1 MICIDIKNLNLKFRV
16 YHDKSPSIKSF
27 LANVLKKTKQPKFTE
42 YQVLNDITL
51 TVRAGDRLG
60 IIGSNGAG
68 KSTLLKTISKIY
80 TPESGQINV
89 YGSLVPLLEIGAGFH
104 PEFTGRENIHLN
116 GAILGHAEEE
126 LDSVEAEVI
135 KFAEIENFADTAV
148 KYYSTG
154 MYMRLAFALATS
166 IKPEILIL
174 DEVFAGGDVGF
185 MQKAKARLNSLIDK
199 ASVIMLV
206 SHSEDL
212 ILEMC
217 NRVVWLEGGKIR
229 ADGDPASILRLYN
242 SYKNNEQ

>member
-1 MICIDIKNLNLKFRV
+1 MKKLEIKNLNLKFRV
-16 YHDKSPSIKSF
+16 YHDRSPSIKTF
-27 LANVLKKTKQPKFTE
+27 LANVFKKRTVEKLTEFSALKNVTFSVNE
-42 YQVLNDITL
+42 
-51 TVRAGDRLG
+51 GDRLG

-80 TPESGQINV
+80 TPTSGEIKV
-89 YGSLVPLLEIGAGFH
+89 FGSLVPLLEIGAGFH

-116 GAILGHAEEE
+116 GAILGHTDEE
-126 LDSVEAEVI
+126 LNSVEQEVI
-135 KFAEIENFADTAV
+135 EFAGIEEFADTAV

-185 MQKAKARLNSLIDK
+185 MHRAKERLNQLIDK
-199 ASVIMLV
+199 ASVIILV

-217 NRVVWLEGGKIR
+217 NRVIWLDCGMVR
-229 ADGDPASILRLYN
+229 ADGEPSEILNLYN
-242 SYKNNEQ
+242 SFKNDE